1 VDADLD
7 TLATALYVKIDD
19 LLKAAPDW
27 APARPA
33 VGITP
38 KLSDAELVTLA
49 VVQALCGFTSEARWL
64 RHARVRLR
72 YLFPYL
78 PQQPGYNKRL
88 RGCAGLVLRVI
99 RALAADTTLWTDDV
113 WVVDSTPVECG
124 RSRET
129 ARRSD
134 LAGWAEYGYCASHSR
149 YFWGLRLH
157 LLCTLGGLPV
167 GFALTGAKA
176 DERQTLLG
184 IFGADPALVADR
196 PGQVLIGDKNY
207 YGREFEAALDQAGV
221 RLLRPA
227 RKGESDRAGARL
239 FKPLRQTIESIN
251 ETFKGQLDLER
262 HGGHTPAGV
271 LVRVLQRILALT
283 AAIWHN
289 DHTGQPSKRSLIA
302 YDH

>member
-1 VDADLD
+1 M
-7 TLATALYVKIDD
+7 TA
-19 LLKAAPDW
+19 
-27 APARPA
+27 
-33 VGITP
+33 ITP
-38 KLSDAELVTLA
+38 EAIARGYAAYPESGDESVMDIGFPRLA
-49 VVQALCGFTSEARWL
+49 
-64 RHARVRLR
+64 
-72 YLFPYL
+72 
-78 PQQPGYNKRL
+78 
-88 RGCAGLVLRVI
+88 
-99 RALAADTTLWTDDV
+99 
-113 WVVDSTPVECG
+113 
-124 RSRET
+124 
-129 ARRSD
+129 
-134 LAGWAEYGYCASHSR
+134 
-149 YFWGLRLH
+149 
-157 LLCTLGGLPV
+157 
-167 GFALTGAKA
+167 GAKA

-262 HGGHTPAGV
+262 HGGHTPVGV

-289 DHTGQPSKRSLIA
+289 DRTGQPSKRSLIA